1 MGWYQRRV
9 HGGPPFR
16 QESQSEHT
24 HKLTLRTAY
33 IATCVTHAY
42 ETRHPSPINYTH
54 VPRMAPQ
61 VNGEA
66 PSSAFL
72 SVRLPSPP
80 FHSFQLSKPSST
92 TKSNTDS
99 SSTAPHLLPRNQ
111 RLHLHLQIQPV
122 RRQIPLDHH
131 LPLTQTRGPTPPL
144 PHQALPIRLS
154 LHHQS
159 RLPRRLH
166 PLHHRLQVP
175 RRQETYR

>member
-1 MGWYQRRV
+1 MG
-9 HGGPPFR
+9 PFR

-72 SVRLPSPP
+72 SHLISYPVISD
-80 FHSFQLSKPSST
+80 SIST
-92 TKSNTDS
+92 FKSNPYGAKSLSITTS
-99 SSTAPHLLPRNQ
+99 LS
-111 RLHLHLQIQPV
+111 
-122 RRQIPLDHH
+122 
-131 LPLTQTRGPTPPL
+131 
-144 PHQALPIRLS
+144 HQALPIRLS

-175 RRQETYR
+175 RRQETYRCTDR